1 MESPVTRLYLVR
13 HGEVEE
19 SYHRIFGGR
28 IDMNL
33 SPRGQLQA
41 VSVSDYFE
49 PFTLDAIYCSPM
61 NRAQQTV
68 APLQT
73 SKGIPVITM
82 NDLREMDFGDWTG
95 HRWEEIQEKFGVSAF
110 TWIEQIEA
118 GLVPNAET
126 GEMLRGRIKPCI
138 ETILASHSGQ
148 TVAVVC
154 HGGVIRVILSLLLK
168 LPLPAMASFEV
179 DYCSVSIVDC
189 HQERAVLQLLNHA
202 PWRLL
207 E

>member
-41 VSVSDYFE
+41 ASIAEYFE
-49 PFTLDAIYCSPM
+49 PFALDAVYCSPM
-61 NRAQQTV
+61 KRAQQTM
-68 APLQT
+68 APLLAA
-73 SKGIPVITM
+73 KAVEAVTM
-82 NDLREMDFGDWTG
+82 DGLREMDFGDWTG
-95 HRWEEIQEKFGVSAF
+95 HRWEEIQEKFGVNAF
-110 TWIEQIEA
+110 SWIEQIEN

-126 GEMLRGRIKPCI
+126 GDLLRARIGPCV
-138 ETILASHSGQ
+138 EEILAKHLQQ
-148 TVAVVC
+148 TVAIFC
-154 HGGVIRVILSLLLK
+154 HGGVIRVILSLLLR
-168 LPLPAMASFEV
+168 LPLPATAGFEV
-179 DYCSVSIVDC
+179 DYCSVSITDC
-189 HQERAVLQLLNHA
+189 RADRAILQLLNHA
-202 PWRLL
+202 PWRAL